1 MSSIF
6 LKIKDG
12 DAFFDGCSLSAVA
25 KEFGTPLYVYSQ
37 KAIKQ
42 RFEELRQ
49 AFLNGRPQNR
59 VAYAAKA
66 FCCTAM
72 LKLCEKEGMC
82 IDVVSGGELYTAIKA
97 GFPAEHIEFNGNNK
111 TREEL
116 EMAVDYGIG
125 RIIIDGLA
133 ELTRL
138 EEICAKKKR
147 KMQVLFRITPG
158 VKADSHDF
166 IVTGKKD
173 SKFGIPLDDDILL
186 PYVKKAI
193 ESPWTDFLGFHFHV
207 GSQLFD
213 NSAHLAAFD
222 IALALA
228 DKVYDAFGF
237 RVLEFNLGGGFGI
250 QYTEEQPMPYSYFL
264 DPLIKKAE
272 DYAAQ
277 RGIEVPA
284 LVIEP
289 GRSIVGEAGLTLY
302 TVGETKDI
310 PGVRSYVA
318 IDGGM
323 FENVR
328 PALYGAKYPA
338 FVVGSAAAQ
347 AGSPRLQPS
356 HALKTV
362 TICGK
367 CCESGD
373 IIIKD
378 IELPELSAGDI
389 LATPST
395 GAYGYSMASNY
406 NRNRVPGVVFVK
418 DGKAEWA
425 VKPQNYED
433 ITANDVIPESLR

>member
-1 MSSIF
+1 MTERKF
-6 LKIKDG
+6 LEIRG
-12 DAFFDGCSLSAVA
+12 SDAYFDGCSLTEIAGR
-25 KEFGTPLYVYSQ
+25 FGTPLYVYSQ
-37 KAIKQ
+37 NAIKQ
-42 RFEELRQ
+42 RFALLRE
-49 AFLNGRPQNR
+49 AFLDGHPKNR

-72 LKLCEKEGMC
+72 MKLTENEGMC
-82 IDVVSGGELYTAIKA
+82 VDVVSGGELYTAVKA
-97 GFPAEHIEFNGNNK
+97 GFPAKRIEFNGNNK
-111 TREEL
+111 TRGEL

-125 RIIIDGLA
+125 RIIIDGLS
-133 ELTRL
+133 ELERL
-138 EEICAKKKR
+138 EEICAEKNR
-147 KMQVLFRITPG
+147 KIQVLFRITPG

-173 SKFGIPLDDDILL
+173 SKFGIPLDDDIIL

-193 ESPWTDFLGFHFHV
+193 DSPWIDFLGFHFHV

-222 IALALA
+222 IAIALA
-228 DKVYDAFGF
+228 DKVYSAFGC
-237 RVLEFNLGGGFGI
+237 RVREFNLGGGFGI
-250 QYTEEQPMPYSYFL
+250 QYTDEQPRPYSYFL
-264 DPLIKKAE
+264 SPLIKKAE
-272 DYAAQ
+272 EYAAQ

-289 GRSIVGEAGLTLY
+289 GRSVVGEAGLTLY

-310 PGVRSYVA
+310 PGVRNYAA

-328 PALYGAKYPA
+328 PALYGAKYEA
-338 FVVGSAAAQ
+338 FAIGRPDLQSGSA
-347 AGSPRLQPS
+347 
-356 HALKTV
+356 ALKTV

-378 IELPELSAGDI
+378 IQLPELKAGDI
-389 LATPST
+389 LVTPST

-406 NRNRVPGVVFVK
+406 NRNGVPGVVFVSG
-418 DGKAEWA
+418 GKAEWA
-425 VKPQNYED
+425 VKPQTPED
-433 ITANDVIPESLR
+433 ITANDLIPESLL